1 MIAYLT
7 DESARA
13 YWDTVESIDGQTTQ
27 SFRTALVEAAIIPK
41 ALKACDVPREAIV
54 NRKLH
59 VLVGDSSERRPSKYV
74 ASHVCA
80 SGLPRGALRRISP
93 SVEIVSPEYL
103 FVRMAAK
110 LSFWETV
117 RLGYELCGTYIVNP
131 SDPARNH
138 REQLTTLAKLRR
150 FLQAIGP
157 IRGSRKAKLALKYVI
172 EKSNSPME
180 TTLTML
186 LCLPFHYGGY
196 GLPQPQMN
204 HVIKLGKEQAYLLG
218 QSLFICDLYW
228 PFAHYALEYY
238 GREWHTGAQQ
248 VAYDARR
255 SGMLQ
260 YRGIDIHVVTYE
272 QLETP
277 EDVELLAK
285 LVAKRL
291 GVRLR
296 KPNESC
302 LTARDGLHRYL
313 IGAKSKICVSPSDN
327 EDRIEIPQR

>member
-13 YWDTVESIDGQTTQ
+13 YWDTAESIDGQTAQ
-27 SFRTALVEAAIIPK
+27 SFRTALIDAAVTPK
-41 ALKACDVPREAIV
+41 ALKGCNVPREAIV

-59 VLVGDSSERRPSKYV
+59 VLVGDSGERRPSKHV

-93 SVEIVSPEYL
+93 SVEIASPEYL
-103 FVRMAAK
+103 FARMAAK
-110 LSFWETV
+110 LSLWETV
-117 RLGYELCGTYIVNP
+117 RLGYELCGTYVVNP
-131 SDPARNH
+131 ADPARNH
-138 REQLTTLAKLRR
+138 REQLTTPAKLRH
-150 FLQAIGP
+150 FLNKAGP
-157 IRGSRKAKLALKYVI
+157 IRGSRKADLALKYVI

-180 TTLTML
+180 TKLAML

-204 HVIKLGKEQAYLLG
+204 HVIKLGKEQERLLG
-218 QSLFICDLYW
+218 HSVFICDLYW
-228 PFAHYALEYY
+228 PFAQYALEYY

-277 EDVELLAK
+277 EDVGLLAK

-302 LTARDGLHRYL
+302 LAARNGLHQHL
-313 IGAKSKICVSPSDN
+313 IGEKTRICVSPSDN
-327 EDRIEIPQR
+327 EDQIGISWG